1 MAANEN
7 FNLNLQNEEEEFV
20 VDFGETTNLG
30 GGGGTTNFNELT
42 NRPKYDNITMTGG
55 TNIPKVP
62 TKTSELTNDANFATK
77 TEVGTA
83 VEIETLAR
91 ENADTTLNTAITSET
106 TARQNADN
114 GLQSQIDA
122 IVASSDVK
130 DIVGTYAEL
139 QAYDTST
146 LGNND
151 IIKVLQDETHSNET
165 TYYRWSTAT
174 SSFSLIGE
182 EGPYYTKAQ
191 TDILLNGKQNILT
204 AGNNIQIS
212 GDTISAT
219 DTTYTA
225 GNNVD
230 ITNGVISATDTT
242 YADFTGTDGTAAGS
256 AGLVPAP
263 ATTDAGKFLKADG
276 TWDTAGGS
284 ITPVQTTGTSTTD
297 VMSQNAVTSMV
308 FADPATQY
316 KIKIGSGTASNE
328 GINAV
333 EIGRNSSATGSSA
346 VAIGVNA
353 SAKTSSVAIGG
364 NNTATY
370 APKAM
375 SDDSIA
381 IGNGATVDNNCNM
394 GIAIGTGAHSTAR
407 GQMDIGIDAVFGNVG
422 YNNSAYR
429 LLTGLYDG
437 QSAHDAATRGQL
449 DSIAVQNAGAPTTS
463 TVGTVGQLLEDTTNG
478 KLYICT
484 DATNPYVWE
493 EVGAGGGGGPTVVQT
508 TGTSTTD
515 VMSQNAVT
523 GMVFADPATGQKV
536 AIGSGITNS
545 SSYGTALGCQ
555 AYIMANS
562 DRSVALGYR
571 ASVNGGKG
579 GVALGTGASVTHT
592 GEVNIGSVTS
602 TAYGYNNSNY
612 RLLTGLYDGQ
622 SAHDAVTVEQVN
634 ATIDAIN
641 TALSTNI
648 PHIGANS

>member
-30 GGGGTTNFNELT
+30 GGGGTTNNFNELT

-62 TKTSELTNDANFATK
+62 AKTSELTNDANFATK

-83 VEIETLAR
+83 VEAESLAR
-91 ENADTTLNTAITSET
+91 ESADTAINGAIANET

-130 DIVGTYAEL
+130 DIVGNYAEL

-191 TDILLNGKQNILT
+191 TDTLLNGKQNILT

-230 ITNGVISATDTT
+230 ITNNVISATDTT
-242 YADFTGTDGTAAGS
+242 YADFTGTDGSSAGS

-276 TWDTAGGS
+276 TWDTAGGGSSVIELTSADYNYPDNNPDGVALWKLDGGLYTTVDSSTKLYVNNITVSTPAVGTTWLLVKNPASNNHSVS
-284 ITPVQTTGTSTTD
+284 IIEQGNGTDVPHAYVTNINNGNSFINDKSLGGPTVEQTTGTSTLR
-297 VMSQNAVTSMV
+297 VMSQNAVTSMIY
-308 FADPATQY
+308 ADPSTKY
-316 KIKIGSGTASNE
+316 KIQLGVNGVVTGNAAMGIGYAAN
-328 GINAV
+328 
-333 EIGRNSSATGSSA
+333 ATGD
-346 VAIGVNA
+346 NA
-353 SAKTSSVAIGG
+353 
-364 NNTATY
+364 
-370 APKAM
+370 
-375 SDDSIA
+375 IA
-381 IGNGATVDNNCNM
+381 IGNNSATAHKGGISLGVGAITNAQGEMN
-394 GIAIGTGAHSTAR
+394 IGAGSLTN
-407 GQMDIGIDAVFGNVG
+407 FG

-429 LLTGLYDG
+429 LL
-437 QSAHDAATRGQL
+437 S
-449 DSIAVQNAGAPTTS
+449 
-463 TVGTVGQLLEDTTNG
+463 
-478 KLYICT
+478 
-484 DATNPYVWE
+484 
-493 EVGAGGGGGPTVVQT
+493 
-508 TGTSTTD
+508 
-515 VMSQNAVT
+515 
-523 GMVFADPATGQKV
+523 
-536 AIGSGITNS
+536 
-545 SSYGTALGCQ
+545 
-555 AYIMANS
+555 
-562 DRSVALGYR
+562 
-571 ASVNGGKG
+571 
-579 GVALGTGASVTHT
+579 
-592 GEVNIGSVTS
+592 
-602 TAYGYNNSNY
+602 
-612 RLLTGLYDGQ
+612 GLYDGQ

-648 PHIGANS
+648 PHIGASS